1 MPDLARLKAA
11 SRSFDPP
18 VAQRSVQFSVVTEA
32 ESRHDDDHPMLDV
45 ASLGPLVDQRDVI
58 LVTGKGGT
66 GKSTLVAALAV
77 LAAQRRGDAVAVEF
91 SAHRR
96 LPDLIA
102 PGSGVRV
109 VRIDLDS
116 AVEPALRR
124 LVNIPMLAQAVLRN
138 RVVRQFIRT
147 SPAMREMIVLDELR
161 ALVDEST
168 AKHTPVIVDLP
179 ATGHALSFLDTP
191 RAVHRMFRIGPI
203 AHAAE
208 RVQRM
213 LLDGKRCEMVTI
225 TLPEE
230 LPVNETIELLR
241 KARQMGIAARTVV
254 VNQVPALLLHASDRP
269 LIEILQ
275 RESEE
280 ALARLAVTAK
290 SQLDGLDNARKQIDR
305 LHELEDSTVVEFP
318 ARPPVH
324 TPSSGRPASAVAGS
338 AADLATLIADAPLVV
353 CVGPGGVG
361 KTTISAL
368 LALRQAAAG
377 RRSLVLTIDPA
388 RRLADAL
395 GLAELTN
402 DPMELTGFRKM
413 HPTGSLSAL
422 MLDPTATF
430 DHMISLLVP
439 DQARR
444 EELLSNRV
452 YQHISRS
459 LSGTL
464 EYMAVERV
472 HELFRT
478 GRFDRVVLDTPP
490 TGNALDFLEAPDRVA
505 TFFSD
510 KITRWFMPSAATT
523 WTSRLWSRAGAAAT
537 SLIARVAGPTFVDET
552 VGFFGAFSDL
562 LGHFRSRGEEV
573 GRLLRDPRTVFL
585 VVCAPD
591 PARIAEAR
599 VISERLA
606 DEGCVPRAFIVN
618 RVEEGFWPGPGDIER
633 SVERA
638 SALLGGVEEREQT
651 RAFMD
656 RLEKLCR
663 QQESAAALHA
673 TVVEAVRAFANPRP
687 VFTVPRVPSGETPR
701 DSLLAMY
708 LGLFARE
715 EQT

>member
-1 MPDLARLKAA
+1 
-11 SRSFDPP
+11 
-18 VAQRSVQFSVVTEA
+18 
-32 ESRHDDDHPMLDV
+32 
-45 ASLGPLVDQRDVI
+45 
-58 LVTGKGGT
+58 
-66 GKSTLVAALAV
+66 
-77 LAAQRRGDAVAVEF
+77 
-91 SAHRR
+91 
-96 LPDLIA
+96 LPELIA
-102 PGSGVRV
+102 PDSGVRV
-109 VRIDLDS
+109 VKIDLDS

-124 LVNIPMLAQAVLRN
+124 LVNIPVVAQAVLRN

-147 SPAMREMIVLDELR
+147 SPAVREMIVLDELR
-161 ALVDEST
+161 VLVDEST
-168 AKHTPVIVDLP
+168 TRHVPVIVDLP

-191 RAVHRMFRIGPI
+191 RAVQRMFRIGPI

-208 RVQRM
+208 RVQRL
-213 LLDGKRCEMVTI
+213 LLDHKRCEMVTI

-230 LPVNETIELLR
+230 LPVNETLELLR
-241 KARQMGIAARTVV
+241 KARQMGIAARVVV
-254 VNQVPALLLHASDRP
+254 VNQVPAMLLHASDRP
-269 LIEILQ
+269 LLEILQ

-280 ALARLAVTAK
+280 ALARLALAAQ
-290 SQLDGLDNARKQIDR
+290 SQLDGLDHARKQIER
-305 LHELEDSTVVEFP
+305 LRGLESASVVEFP
-318 ARPPVH
+318 SRPP
-324 TPSSGRPASAVAGS
+324 TQAPDAGRSVRPGGPAVGN

-361 KTTISAL
+361 KTTLSAL

-377 RRSLVLTIDPA
+377 RRALVLTIDPA

-395 GLAELTN
+395 GLDELTN

-413 HPTGSLSAL
+413 HPTGTLSAL

-430 DHMISLLVP
+430 DHMIALLVP
-439 DQARR
+439 DPVRR
-444 EELLSNRV
+444 EALLSNRV

-490 TGNALDFLEAPDRVA
+490 TGNAVDFLEAPDRVA

-510 KITRWFMPSAATT
+510 KITRWFMPTPAVSS

-537 SLIARVAGPTFVDET
+537 SLIGRVAGPSFVDET
-552 VGFFGAFSDL
+552 VGFFAAFSDL

-591 PARIAEAR
+591 PARIVEAQ
-599 VISERLA
+599 VISEHLA

-618 RVEEGFWPGPGDIER
+618 RVEEAFLPGPGEIER
-633 SVERA
+633 AVERA
-638 SALLGGVEEREQT
+638 AALLGGLEEREQT

-656 RLEKLCR
+656 RLEKLRR

-673 TVVEAVRAFANPRP
+673 QVVEAVREFAAPRP
-687 VFTVPRVPSGETPR
+687 VFTVPRVPVGETPR

-708 LGLFARE
+708 LGLFARDE
-715 EQT
+715 

>member
-1 MPDLARLKAA
+1 MI
-11 SRSFDPP
+11 
-18 VAQRSVQFSVVTEA
+18 
-32 ESRHDDDHPMLDV
+32 DV
-45 ASLGPLVDQRDVI
+45 ASLEPLVDQRDVI

-66 GKSTLVAALAV
+66 GKSTLVAALAA
-77 LAAQRRGDAVAVEF
+77 LAVRRRRGAVAVEF
-91 SAHRR
+91 STYRR
-96 LPDLIA
+96 LPELIA
-102 PGSGVRV
+102 PDSGVRV
-109 VRIDLDS
+109 VKIDLDT

-124 LVNIPMLAQAVLRN
+124 LVNIPVVAQAVLRN

-147 SPAMREMIVLDELR
+147 SPAVREMIVLDELR
-161 ALVDEST
+161 VLVDEST
-168 AKHTPVIVDLP
+168 ARHVPVIVDLP

-191 RAVHRMFRIGPI
+191 RAVQRMFRIGPI

-208 RVQRM
+208 RVQRL

-230 LPVNETIELLR
+230 LPVNETLELLR
-241 KARQMGIAARTVV
+241 KARQMGIAARMVV
-254 VNQVPALLLHASDRP
+254 VNQVPAMLLHASDRP
-269 LIEILQ
+269 LLEILQ

-280 ALARLAVTAK
+280 ALAHLALAAQ
-290 SQLDGLDNARKQIDR
+290 SQLDGLDHARKQIER
-305 LHELEDSTVVEFP
+305 LRGLESVSVVEFP
-318 ARPPVH
+318 SRPP
-324 TPSSGRPASAVAGS
+324 TQAPDAGRAGRPVEPAAGS

-361 KTTISAL
+361 KTTLSAL

-377 RRSLVLTIDPA
+377 RRALVLTIDPA

-395 GLAELTN
+395 GLDELTN

-413 HPTGSLSAL
+413 HPTGTLSAL

-430 DHMISLLVP
+430 DHMIALLVP
-439 DQARR
+439 DPVRR
-444 EELLSNRV
+444 EALLSNRV

-490 TGNALDFLEAPDRVA
+490 TGNAVDFLEAPDRVA

-510 KITRWFMPSAATT
+510 KITRWFMPAPAVSS

-552 VGFFGAFSDL
+552 VGFFAAFSDL

-591 PARIAEAR
+591 PARIVEAQ
-599 VISERLA
+599 VISEHLA

-618 RVEEGFWPGPGDIER
+618 RVEEAFLPGPGEIER
-633 SVERA
+633 AVERA
-638 SALLGGVEEREQT
+638 AALLGGLEEREQT

-656 RLEKLCR
+656 RLEKLRR

-673 TVVEAVRAFANPRP
+673 QVVEAVREFAAPRP
-687 VFTVPRVPSGETPR
+687 VFTVPRVPVGETPR

-708 LGLFARE
+708 LGLFARDD
-715 EQT
+715 

>member
-1 MPDLARLKAA
+1 MI
-11 SRSFDPP
+11 
-18 VAQRSVQFSVVTEA
+18 
-32 ESRHDDDHPMLDV
+32 DV
-45 ASLGPLVDQRDVI
+45 ASLEPLVDQRDVI

-66 GKSTLVAALAV
+66 GKSTLVAALAA
-77 LAAQRRGDAVAVEF
+77 LAVRRRGAAVAVEF
-91 SAHRR
+91 SAYRR

-102 PGSGVRV
+102 PDSGVRV
-109 VRIDLDS
+109 VKIDLDT

-124 LVNIPMLAQAVLRN
+124 LVNIPVLAQAVLRN

-161 ALVDEST
+161 VLVDEST
-168 AKHTPVIVDLP
+168 ARRVPVIVDLP

-191 RAVHRMFRIGPI
+191 RAVQRMFRIGPI

-208 RVQRM
+208 RVQRL
-213 LLDGKRCEMVTI
+213 LLDHKRCEMVTI

-230 LPVNETIELLR
+230 LPVNETLELLR
-241 KARQMGIAARTVV
+241 KARQMGIAARMVV
-254 VNQVPALLLHASDRP
+254 VNQVPAMLLHASDRP
-269 LIEILQ
+269 LLEILQ

-280 ALARLAVTAK
+280 ALARLALAAQG
-290 SQLDGLDNARKQIDR
+290 QLDGLDHARKQIER
-305 LHELEDSTVVEFP
+305 LRGLESASVVEFP
-318 ARPPVH
+318 ARPPTH
-324 TPSSGRPASAVAGS
+324 APENGRSARAVAPPAGNAS
-338 AADLATLIADAPLVV
+338 QLATLIADAPLVV

-361 KTTISAL
+361 KTTLSAL

-377 RRSLVLTIDPA
+377 RRALVLTIDPA

-395 GLAELTN
+395 GLDELTN

-413 HPTGSLSAL
+413 HPTGTLSAL
-422 MLDPTATF
+422 MLD
-430 DHMISLLVP
+430 HMIALLVP
-439 DQARR
+439 DPVRR
-444 EELLSNRV
+444 EALLSNRV

-490 TGNALDFLEAPDRVA
+490 TGNAVDFLEAPDRVA

-510 KITRWFMPSAATT
+510 KITRWFMPTPAVSS

-537 SLIARVAGPTFVDET
+537 SLIARVAGPSFVDET
-552 VGFFGAFSDL
+552 VGFFAAFSDL

-591 PARIAEAR
+591 PARIVEAQ
-599 VISERLA
+599 VISEHLA

-618 RVEEGFWPGPGDIER
+618 RVEEAFLPGPGEIER
-633 SVERA
+633 AVERA
-638 SALLGGVEEREQT
+638 AALLGGLEEREQT

-656 RLEKLCR
+656 RLEKLRR

-673 TVVEAVRAFANPRP
+673 QVVEAVREFAAPRP
-687 VFTVPRVPSGETPR
+687 VFTVPRVPVGETPR

-708 LGLFARE
+708 LGLFAKDE
-715 EQT
+715 

>member
-1 MPDLARLKAA
+1 
-11 SRSFDPP
+11 
-18 VAQRSVQFSVVTEA
+18 
-32 ESRHDDDHPMLDV
+32 MLDV
-45 ASLGPLVDQRDVI
+45 ASLEPLVDQRDVI

-66 GKSTLVAALAV
+66 GKSTLVAALAA
-77 LAAQRRGDAVAVEF
+77 LAVKRRGAAVAVEF
-91 SAHRR
+91 SAYRR

-102 PGSGVRV
+102 ADSGVKV
-109 VRIDLDS
+109 VKIDLDT

-124 LVNIPMLAQAVLRN
+124 LVSIPVVAQAVLRN

-161 ALVDEST
+161 VLVDEST
-168 AKHTPVIVDLP
+168 ARHVPVIVDLP

-191 RAVHRMFRIGPI
+191 RAVQRMFRIGPI

-208 RVQRM
+208 RVQRL

-230 LPVNETIELLR
+230 LPVNETLELLR
-241 KARQMGIAARTVV
+241 KARQMGIAARMVV
-254 VNQVPALLLHASDRP
+254 VNQVPAMLLHASDRP
-269 LIEILQ
+269 LLEILQ

-280 ALARLAVTAK
+280 ALARLALAAQG
-290 SQLDGLDNARKQIDR
+290 QLDGLDHARKQIER
-305 LHELEDSTVVEFP
+305 LRSLESVNVVEFP
-318 ARPPVH
+318 ARPPTH
-324 TPSSGRPASAVAGS
+324 APDNGRSARAVEPAAS

-353 CVGPGGVG
+353 FVGPGGVG
-361 KTTISAL
+361 KTTLSAL

-377 RRSLVLTIDPA
+377 RRALVLTIDPA

-395 GLAELTN
+395 GLSELTN

-413 HPTGSLSAL
+413 HPSGTLSAL

-430 DHMISLLVP
+430 DHMIALLVP
-439 DQARR
+439 DPARR
-444 EELLSNRV
+444 EALLSNRV

-478 GRFDRVVLDTPP
+478 GLFDRVVLDTPP
-490 TGNALDFLEAPDRVA
+490 TGNAVDFLEAPDRVA

-510 KITRWFMPSAATT
+510 KITRWFMPAATVSS
-523 WTSRLWSRAGAAAT
+523 WTSRLWTRAGAAAT
-537 SLIARVAGPTFVDET
+537 SLIARVAGPSFVDET
-552 VGFFGAFSDL
+552 VGFFAAFSDL
-562 LGHFRSRGEEV
+562 LGHFRARGEEV

-591 PARIAEAR
+591 PARIVEAQ
-599 VISERLA
+599 VISEHLA

-618 RVEEGFWPGPGDIER
+618 RVEEAFLPGPGEI
-633 SVERA
+633 
-638 SALLGGVEEREQT
+638 
-651 RAFMD
+651 
-656 RLEKLCR
+656 
-663 QQESAAALHA
+663 
-673 TVVEAVRAFANPRP
+673 
-687 VFTVPRVPSGETPR
+687 
-701 DSLLAMY
+701 
-708 LGLFARE
+708 
-715 EQT
+715 

>member
-1 MPDLARLKAA
+1 
-11 SRSFDPP
+11 
-18 VAQRSVQFSVVTEA
+18 
-32 ESRHDDDHPMLDV
+32 MLDV
-45 ASLGPLVDQRDVI
+45 ASLGPLVNQRDVI

-66 GKSTLVAALAV
+66 GKSTLVAALAA
-77 LAAQRRGDAVAVEF
+77 LAAQRRGGAVAVEF

-102 PGSGVRV
+102 PEGGVRV
-109 VRIDLDS
+109 VKIDLDT
-116 AVEPALRR
+116 ALEPALRR

-161 ALVDEST
+161 ALVNEST
-168 AKHTPVIVDLP
+168 ARRLPVIVDLP

-208 RVQRM
+208 RVQRL

-230 LPVNETIELLR
+230 LPVNETLELLR
-241 KARQMGIAARTVV
+241 KARQMGIAARIVV
-254 VNQVPALLLHASDRP
+254 VNQVPAMLLHASDRP
-269 LIEILQ
+269 LLEVLQ

-280 ALARLAVTAK
+280 ALAHLALAAQ
-290 SQLDGLDNARKQIDR
+290 SQLDGMDHARKQIER
-305 LHELEDSTVVEFP
+305 LRGLENANVVEFP
-318 ARPPVH
+318 ARPPAPAPGNGRLAH
-324 TPSSGRPASAVAGS
+324 TVEPSAGS
-338 AADLATLIADAPLVV
+338 AAQLATLIADAPLVV

-361 KTTISAL
+361 KTTLSAL

-377 RRSLVLTIDPA
+377 RRALVLTIDPA

-395 GLAELTN
+395 GLVELTN

-413 HPTGSLSAL
+413 HPTGTLSAL

-430 DHMISLLVP
+430 DHMIALLVP
-439 DQARR
+439 DPARR
-444 EELLSNRV
+444 EALLSNRV

-478 GRFDRVVLDTPP
+478 GRFERIVLDTPP
-490 TGNALDFLEAPDRVA
+490 TGNAVDFLEAPDRVA

-510 KITRWFMPSAATT
+510 KITRWFMPAAATSS

-537 SLIARVAGPTFVDET
+537 SLIARVAGPSFVDET
-552 VGFFGAFSDL
+552 VGFFAAFSDL
-562 LGHFRSRGEEV
+562 LGHFRSRGEQV

-591 PARIAEAR
+591 PARIVEAQ
-599 VISERLA
+599 VISEHLA

-618 RVEEGFWPGPGDIER
+618 RVEEAFLPGPGEIER
-633 SVERA
+633 AVERA
-638 SALLGGVEEREQT
+638 AALLGGLEEREQT

-656 RLEKLCR
+656 RLETLRR

-673 TVVEAVRAFANPRP
+673 EVVEAVREFAAPRP
-687 VFTVPRVPSGETPR
+687 VFTVPRIPVGETPR

-708 LGLFARE
+708 LGLFARDE
-715 EQT
+715 